1 MRFTKDGVLLLY
13 ISCIPPPPLTFR
25 VFSGVSYMGKQDS
38 ALCSGFMLLSDS
50 GGKVT
55 GNGMVR
61 CAQASCY

>member
-1 MRFTKDGVLLLY
+1 MYT
-13 ISCIPPPPLTFR
+13 PLTFR
-25 VFSGVSYMGKQDS
+25 VFSGVSYMGKEDS

-50 GGKVT
+50 GAWMT